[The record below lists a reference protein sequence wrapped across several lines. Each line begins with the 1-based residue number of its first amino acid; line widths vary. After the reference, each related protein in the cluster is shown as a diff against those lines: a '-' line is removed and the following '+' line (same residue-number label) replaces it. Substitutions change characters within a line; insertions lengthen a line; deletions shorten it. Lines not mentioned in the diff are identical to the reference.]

1 MDEKFCLILH
11 RKTISVQ
18 NMQNETEHGTK
29 KSILDVARELFDRF
43 GYEKTSMNDI
53 AKRSH
58 KAKGS
63 LYYNFNGKIDI
74 FKSLVEQ
81 EYADIKAKL
90 IESCQLNSDPPIT
103 KDKVIKYLQMRMEL
117 FDKAS
122 MIRQT
127 ITAQYYEIGHDI
139 ITVAEDIRKDFDQWE
154 WHFFHD
160 VCNTGKQYQV
170 LTSEIQPHAF
180 ADMLQMLLKAMEI
193 LFFAKNE
200 YEKSKSTYES
210 MIQFLIS
217 K

>member
-1 MDEKFCLILH
+1 
-11 RKTISVQ
+11 
-18 NMQNETEHGTK
+18 MQKETEIGRTK

-43 GYEKTSMNDI
+43 GYDKTSMNDI

-81 EYADIKAKL
+81 EFADIKTNL
-90 IESCQLNSDPPIT
+90 METCQLNDET
-103 KDKVIKYLQMRMEL
+103 DVTNGKVIDYLKYRMEL

-122 MIRQT
+122 MVKQT
-127 ITAQYYEIGHDI
+127 IMAQYYETSHEMLSA
-139 ITVAEDIRKDFDQWE
+139 AEEIRKDFDLWE
-154 WHFFHD
+154 WQLFHHICD
-160 VCNTGKQYQV
+160 IGKKYGV
-170 LTSEIQPHAF
+170 LTSEIEPNVF
-180 ADMLQMLLKAMEI
+180 ADMLQMLLKALEI
-193 LFFAKNE
+193 QFFAKNE

-210 MIQFLIS
+210 MVGFLLNDL

>member
-1 MDEKFCLILH
+1 
-11 RKTISVQ
+11 
-18 NMQNETEHGTK
+18 MQNETEHCPK

-63 LYYNFNGKIDI
+63 LYYNFKGKMDI
-74 FKSLVEQ
+74 FKALVEQ

-90 IESCQLNSDPPIT
+90 IESCQFTEDPPIT
-103 KDKVIKYLQMRMEL
+103 KDKVVKYLQIRMEL
-117 FDKAS
+117 IGKAP

-127 ITAQYYEIGHDI
+127 IMAQYYETGHEI

-154 WHFFHD
+154 WQLFYD
-160 VCNTGKQYQV
+160 ICNTGKKYEV
-170 LTSEIQPHAF
+170 LTSDIQPNAF
-180 ADMLQMLLKAMEI
+180 ADMLQMLLKALEI

-210 MIQFLIS
+210 MILFLLN

>member
-1 MDEKFCLILH
+1 MH

-18 NMQNETEHGTK
+18 KMQNLTGHGTK
-29 KSILDVARELFDRF
+29 KSILDVARELFDKF

-63 LYYNFNGKIDI
+63 LYYNFKGKMDI
-74 FKSLVEQ
+74 FKALVEQ
-81 EYADIKAKL
+81 EYADIKEKL
-90 IESCQLNSDPPIT
+90 IESCKFTEDPPIT
-103 KDKVIKYLQMRMEL
+103 KDKVVKYLQIRMEL
-117 FDKAS
+117 IDKAP

-127 ITAQYYEIGHDI
+127 IMAQYYETGHEI

-154 WHFFHD
+154 WQLFYD
-160 VCNTGKQYQV
+160 ICNTGKKYAV
-170 LTSEIQPHAF
+170 LTSDIQPNAF
-180 ADMLQMLLKAMEI
+180 ADMLQMLLKALEI
-193 LFFAKNE
+193 LFFAKDE

-210 MIQFLIS
+210 MILFLLN

>member
-1 MDEKFCLILH
+1 MH

-18 NMQNETEHGTK
+18 KMQNLTGHGTK
-29 KSILDVARELFDRF
+29 KSILDVARELFDKF

-63 LYYNFNGKIDI
+63 LYYNFKGKMDI
-74 FKSLVEQ
+74 FKALVEQ

-90 IESCQLNSDPPIT
+90 IETCQLTEEPPIN
-103 KDKVIKYLQMRMEL
+103 KEKVIKYLQIRMEL
-117 FDKAS
+117 FDKAP

-127 ITAQYYEIGHDI
+127 ILAQYYEVGHDI

-154 WHFFHD
+154 WQFFHD
-160 VCNTGKQYQV
+160 ICNTGKHYQV
-170 LTSEIQPHAF
+170 LTSDIHPNAF
-180 ADMLQMLLKAMEI
+180 ADMLQMLLKALEI
-193 LFFAKNE
+193 LFFAKKE

-210 MIQFLIS
+210 MIYLLIN
-217 K
+217 